1 MILYQDDCQRGR
13 ADGEVIALLRDGLAN
28 ARRTTRTEEIRGE
41 MLAIDAA
48 LSRLQPGDLCL
59 ILIDRIDEALAHI
72 AMRNAE
78 A

>member
-1 MILYQDDCQRGR
+1 M
-13 ADGEVIALLRDGLAN
+13 
-28 ARRTTRTEEIRGE
+28 TTLNTLSRHVRLIIRGE
-41 MLAIDAA
+41 MLAIDTA
-48 LSRLQPGDLCL
+48 LSRLQAGDLCL

>member
-1 MILYQDDCQRGR
+1 VT
-13 ADGEVIALLRDGLAN
+13 AVLREGLAN
-28 ARRTTRTEEIRGE
+28 ARRTKRTEEIRGE
-41 MLAIDAA
+41 MPAIDTA

-59 ILIDRIDEALAHI
+59 ILIDRIDQALAHI